1 MSEENVELV
10 KATYAAYDSGDLAA
24 VVADLHPDVVACA
37 HPIGERYEGR
47 EGFLRF
53 IANWTD
59 QFEEFQQIPEE
70 FMDAGD
76 RVIVRIHQK
85 GRGKGSGVP
94 VEARF
99 WLVHLLDDGKNR
111 RVDLFDNEADAFEA
125 AGLSE

>member
-1 MSEENVELV
+1 MSEENVETV
-10 KATYAAYDSGDLAA
+10 RGIYAAYDRGDLDA
-24 VVADLHPDVVACA
+24 VVAQLHPDVLACA
-37 HPIGERYEGR
+37 HPIGEKYEGR

-70 FMDAGD
+70 FIDAGD
-76 RVIVRIHQK
+76 RVVVRIHQK

-94 VEARF
+94 VEAHF
-99 WLVHLLDDGKNR
+99 WLVHLLDDDKNR
-111 RVDLFDNEADAFEA
+111 RVDLFDDEARALEA

>member
-1 MSEENVELV
+1 MSEKNVEFV
-10 KATYAAYDSGDLAA
+10 KGIYAAYDRGDLDA
-24 VVADLHPDVVACA
+24 VVAQVHPDVLARA
-37 HPIGERYEGR
+37 HPIGEEYEGR

-53 IANWTD
+53 IANWTEQFD
-59 QFEEFQQIPEE
+59 QFQQIPEE
-70 FMDAGD
+70 FIDAGD
-76 RVIVRIHQK
+76 RVIVRIHQR

-111 RVDLFDNEADAFEA
+111 RVDLFDDEASALEA

>member
-10 KATYAAYDSGDLAA
+10 KATYAAYDRGDLEA
-24 VVADLHPDVVACA
+24 VAADLHPDVLACA
-37 HPIGERYEGR
+37 HPIGEEYEGR

-59 QFEEFQQIPEE
+59 QFEDFQQIAEE
-70 FMDAGD
+70 FTDAGD
-76 RVIVRIHQK
+76 RVIVRLRQK
-85 GRGKGSGVP
+85 GRGKSSGVP
-94 VEARF
+94 VEAHF

-111 RVDLFDNEADAFEA
+111 RVELFDDEARALEA